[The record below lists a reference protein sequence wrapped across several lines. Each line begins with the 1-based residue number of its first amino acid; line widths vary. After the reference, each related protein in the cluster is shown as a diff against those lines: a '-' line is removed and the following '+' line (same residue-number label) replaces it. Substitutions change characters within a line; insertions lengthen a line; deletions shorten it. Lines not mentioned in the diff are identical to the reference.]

1 MTQRTNEFG
10 QPIGELLPDW
20 QPASNPSLK
29 AMIGRYCQLEAFD
42 VERHG
47 EQLYRAYAEDT
58 DGSMWT
64 YMTCGP
70 FTSVSAFLIW
80 MRSAAESNDPLFY
93 TIVETASVYAVGQ
106 AALMRIVP
114 ENGVIEVGNI
124 AFSPRLQRTRVAT
137 EAMYLLMKRV
147 FDELGYRRYEWKCDS
162 CNISSRRAAERF
174 GFTYD
179 GLFSQAVVYKGRNR
193 DTTWYSMI
201 NKDWPGIKAAYEEW
215 LEPNNFDADGMQKR
229 KLADL
234 IEASCRS

>member
-10 QPIGELLPDW
+10 QPIGEFLPDW
-20 QPASNPSLK
+20 QPLSSPSPK
-29 AMIGRYCQLEAFD
+29 SMIGRYCQLEAFD
-42 VERHG
+42 VERHA
-47 EQLYRAYAEDT
+47 EQLYQSYAENA

-64 YMTCGP
+64 YMSCGP
-70 FTSVSAFLIW
+70 FASLSKFLEW
-80 MRSAAESNDPLFY
+80 MRSAAEGKDPLFY
-93 TIVETASVYAVGQ
+93 TIVETASVNAVGQ

-114 ENGVIEVGNI
+114 EHGVIEVGNI

-162 CNISSRRAAERF
+162 CNAPSRRAAERF

-179 GLFSQAVVYKGRNR
+179 GFFSQAVVYKGRNR

-201 NKDWPGIKAAYEEW
+201 DKEWPGIKAAYEEW
-215 LEPNNFDADGMQKR
+215 LQPNNFDAGGMQKK

-234 IEASCRS
+234 IEASRVN